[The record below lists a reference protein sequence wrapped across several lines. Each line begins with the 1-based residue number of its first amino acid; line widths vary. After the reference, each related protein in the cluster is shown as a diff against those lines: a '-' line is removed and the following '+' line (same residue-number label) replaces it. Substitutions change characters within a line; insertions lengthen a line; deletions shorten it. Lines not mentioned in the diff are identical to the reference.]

1 MAAALGLAGVS
12 VEEHEDGLSIEGRDG
27 EPLAGTGGD
36 RVASLLD
43 HRIAMAMA
51 VAGMHAAHAVAIDD
65 ASPIATSYPD
75 FIATAQTLGAQPTW
89 LEA

>member
-1 MAAALGLAGVS
+1 MTTAMDRVGVAGVEVS
-12 VEEHEDGLSIEGRDG
+12 PDHFIGG
-27 EPLAGTGGD
+27 E

-51 VAGMHAAHAVAIDD
+51 VAGMHAARPVAIDD

-75 FIATAQTLGAQPTW
+75 FIATAQSLGAQPKW
-89 LEA
+89 LNA